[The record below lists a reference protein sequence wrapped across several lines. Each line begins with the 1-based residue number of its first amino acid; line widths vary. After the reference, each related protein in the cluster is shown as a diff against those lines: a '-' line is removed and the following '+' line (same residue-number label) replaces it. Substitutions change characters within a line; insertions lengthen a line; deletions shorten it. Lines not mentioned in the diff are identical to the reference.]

1 MSASESATSRPTVAA
16 WVVVMAIS
24 LLLGLQP
31 IATDLY
37 LPAMPQMQQAMGLQV
52 SSVQW
57 TLSALILA
65 FGFGQLIWGPVADR
79 FGRQPVLRWGLGA
92 FVLASV
98 VATVAPTL
106 HVLIAARAAQGAC
119 LAAAVVCGR
128 AMIRDLYEPEEGA
141 RMMSRGLSGLGLL
154 ALSGPI
160 LGGLTATYSGW
171 RATMAVIGLFGLAAW
186 AFVWWHLPE
195 TLPAARRKTDL
206 NWARL
211 LREWREIFAHK
222 RFRAYTM
229 LTSSTYGG
237 LYVYLALSAFVFIDV
252 VGISRTAYGAC
263 MATLS
268 LSYLAGTIMC
278 RRILPKRGLTGT
290 VRLAGWCTLTGGLI
304 MGGLSAYE
312 FATHAPIHA
321 WMLLPGLWLYAFAHG
336 IHQPCGQTG
345 TVSAFPGHA
354 GAASALSG
362 FLLSS
367 AAFVI
372 GALLSWW
379 TAQPA
384 WAHTIHP
391 MALGVF
397 MGGLMTGWVAL
408 FRVQRD
414 GHLFD
419 EQAAP

>member
-1 MSASESATSRPTVAA
+1 MPSPADTNSGHTVPP
-16 WVVVMAIS
+16 WVVVAAIS

-37 LPAMPQMQQAMGLQV
+37 LPAMPQMQGAMGLHA
-52 SSVQW
+52 SAVQW
-57 TLSALILA
+57 TLSVLILA
-65 FGFGQLIWGPVADR
+65 FGFGQLVWGPIADR
-79 FGRQPVLRWGLGA
+79 FGRRPVLRSGLSL
-92 FVLASV
+92 FV
-98 VATVAPTL
+98 VASGVATL
-106 HVLIAARAAQGAC
+106 APNLPVLIAARAAQGAS

-128 AMIRDLYEPEEGA
+128 AMIRDLYAPEEGA

-160 LGGLTATYSGW
+160 LGGLTATYLGW
-171 RATMAVIGLFGLAAW
+171 RATMAVIGIFGVVALG
-186 AFVWWHLPE
+186 FVWLRLPE
-195 TLPAARRKTDL
+195 TLPETRRKADL
-206 NWARL
+206 NWVRL
-211 LREWREIFAHK
+211 VREWRDIFAHK

-237 LYVYLALSAFVFIDV
+237 LYVYLALSSFVFIDV
-252 VGISRTAYGAC
+252 VGISRTAYGAS

-268 LSYLAGTIMC
+268 LSYLAGTIAC
-278 RRILPKRGLTGT
+278 RRILPQRGLTGT

-312 FATHAPIHA
+312 FTTHAPIHA

-367 AAFVI
+367 MAFVI

-379 TAQPA
+379 TALPA

-391 MALGVF
+391 MALGVC
-397 MGGLMTGWVAL
+397 MGGLMTAWVAL
-408 FRVQRD
+408 SRVQRD
-414 GHLFD
+414 GHVLD
-419 EQAAP
+419 EQEAP